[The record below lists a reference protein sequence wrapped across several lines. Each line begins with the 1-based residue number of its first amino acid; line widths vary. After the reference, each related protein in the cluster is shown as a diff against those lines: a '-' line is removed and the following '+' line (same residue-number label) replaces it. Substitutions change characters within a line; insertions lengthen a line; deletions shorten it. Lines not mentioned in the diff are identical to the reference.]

1 MYSWVICAG
10 YLNLSRKWSED
21 VNNESTAAIN
31 QVWVNL
37 SVKDQNVTI
46 LGIVGHTISVAV
58 AQGEV
63 KPVTPLSA

>member
-1 MYSWVICAG
+1 M
-10 YLNLSRKWSED
+10 
-21 VNNESTAAIN
+21 NNESTAAIN